1 MTLFN
6 REVLTIRSRS
16 RGGLP
21 RSIFVPLPRGA
32 AISPS
37 SLASFINS
45 LISSVEPGSAT
56 KEGATPSTTSPSVAS
71 RACSS
76 PTIFCRSSRETFLV
90 LVSTAVSLEVLGQA
104 GPLDGVHAERAG
116 ALAAEARGREDFPRV
131 AEAVRVEG
139 APEEL
144 HGLHVL
150 VGEHL
155 GHELLLVHANAVLA
169 GQGAT
174 VIQAGEDY
182 LRGQL
187 LGLLSLAGVV
197 VVVEDQRV

>member
-104 GPLDGVHAERAG
+104 GLLDGVHAERAG
-116 ALAAEARGREDFPRV
+116 ALAAETRGREDLTGV
-131 AEAVRVEG
+131 AEPVRIEG
-139 APEEL
+139 APKEL
-144 HGLHVL
+144 HGGHIL
-150 VGEHL
+150 VGKHL
-155 GHELLLVHANAVLA
+155 GHVFFLVHAYAVFA
-169 GQGAT
+169 GQGAAM
-174 VIQAGEDY
+174 IQARE
-182 LRGQL
+182 
-187 LGLLSLAGVV
+187 
-197 VVVEDQRV
+197 